1 MIRRLSCLEGIIE
14 ANEIVVRKSEEKVPV
29 RRPRHKLKRGRVLEA
44 KVADSGYKHDDE
56 NWHLMKGKEVLL

>member
-29 RRPRHKLKRGRVLEA
+29 RRPRHKIKRGRVLEG
-44 KVADSGYKHDDE
+44 KVADTGYRDDDE
-56 NWHLMKGKEVLL
+56 NWHLMKGEEVLV